1 MMTKKELRQ
10 MIRQR
15 KQQHSVGESSAF
27 INRLKDNS
35 HFAHAQTLLLYSALS
50 DEVPTQIL
58 IDGLAA
64 QGKTVLLP
72 RVVSDTDMEL
82 RRYSGPADLQQ
93 GAFGILEPTGELF
106 TDYDTIDV
114 AIIPGMAFDTGGH
127 RLGRG
132 KGYYDR
138 FLDKLSP
145 STYKIGLCFSWQ
157 LVDHV
162 PTDEHDIPMDEVIV
176 Q

>member
-15 KQQHSVGESSAF
+15 KQQYSVGESSAF
-27 INRLKDNS
+27 ISRLKDNS
-35 HFAHAQTLLLYSALS
+35 HFTHAQTLLLYSALS

-72 RVVSDTDMEL
+72 RVVNDTDMEL

-93 GAFGILEPTGELF
+93 GSGNPQVNCLPT
-106 TDYDTIDV
+106 TT
-114 AIIPGMAFDTGGH
+114 
-127 RLGRG
+127 RL
-132 KGYYDR
+132 
-138 FLDKLSP
+138 
-145 STYKIGLCFSWQ
+145 
-157 LVDHV
+157 
-162 PTDEHDIPMDEVIV
+162 M
-176 Q
+176 